1 MSQEKGIVG
10 RFVGSMIRR
19 SVRNRFHTVY
29 YRTEGPSL
37 TSPTILYANHNGW
50 MDGYLLFHLV
60 SKIGLR
66 CLDWIEEFDAFPLF
80 AAVGGMRFSKGN
92 IGARAM
98 TVRKTIR
105 LMKED
110 GYSLILFPE
119 GVMHRPPSILKF
131 GKAIEV
137 VAKHVPGVQLAPVA
151 IRYQLSMHERPE
163 AWIWVGK
170 PDSFKSID
178 HCEDQLASQLACLD
192 KAIETNA
199 PFETLVEGTKDVNER
214 WDMRR
219 IPKK

>member
-60 SKIGLR
+60 SKVGLR

-80 AAVGGMRFSKGN
+80 AAVGGMRFSNGN

-105 LMKED
+105 LMKTMWTSSKFELPR
-110 GYSLILFPE
+110 SKIFTRNILL
-119 GVMHRPPSILKF
+119 SKCSS
-131 GKAIEV
+131 GK
-137 VAKHVPGVQLAPVA
+137 
-151 IRYQLSMHERPE
+151 
-163 AWIWVGK
+163 
-170 PDSFKSID
+170 
-178 HCEDQLASQLACLD
+178 
-192 KAIETNA
+192 
-199 PFETLVEGTKDVNER
+199 
-214 WDMRR
+214 
-219 IPKK
+219 